1 VTWTSAAF
9 LAAETAARTAG
20 RPLLIGSH
28 LGDGTLPIWTSDTGA
43 ATDTDEAATGAEGYY
58 AVDRRGSRQSYP
70 GTTAATEWWLVLGA
84 VSGTFDHL
92 ALINTNL
99 ASLAIA
105 GGIVCEVQVADN
117 AAFSTNL
124 ETVYSAT
131 PTQDRWL
138 DRMDER
144 WTGFGY
150 ARLHLTAASAFVPR
164 LGEAWIGHSRQL
176 RGGIRTGRD
185 VYGLSSRLGLTSA
198 EGPSVIS
205 RARALGA
212 HRWPASIRVLDT
224 APTLLDSASVRAW
237 WAETDYGVRPFL
249 YRASVA
255 SPHRVHIMTTE
266 ATELD
271 LPRASGPYEQ
281 VLEQTWTETPPFQ
294 AAE

>member
-1 VTWTSAAF
+1 MTWTSSAF
-9 LAAETAARTAG
+9 SAAETAARAAG

-28 LGDGTLPIWTSDTGA
+28 LGDGTTPIWTSDTGA

-58 AVDRRGSRQSYP
+58 AVDRKGSRQSYP
-70 GTTAATEWWLVLGA
+70 TTAATEWWFVLGEVA
-84 VSGTFDHL
+84 GDFDTL

-105 GGIVCEVQVADN
+105 GGIVCEVEVADN
-117 AAFSTNL
+117 AAFSLNL

-131 PTQDRWL
+131 PTQDRWC
-138 DRMDER
+138 DRLDER
-144 WTGFGY
+144 WSGFGY
-150 ARLHLTAASAFVPR
+150 ARLHFTAGTAFVPR
-164 LGEAWIGHSRQL
+164 LGEAWLGRSYQL

-185 VYGLSSRLGLTSA
+185 VYGLRSTLGLTA
-198 EGPSVIS
+198 TEGPSVIS

-237 WAETDYGVRPFL
+237 WADIDYGARPFL
-249 YRASVA
+249 YRASYA

-271 LPRASGPYEQ
+271 LPRESGPYAQ